1 MNAPTKPEMKEADQG
16 VYAAVYH
23 ALLYGMI
30 ASSIL
35 FAFGL
40 IRAMLLHTYFPLT
53 AEWITSHYHVSVV
66 LHGIATADPTALMLV
81 ATVLLI
87 LTPVVRVIVS
97 IIAFAQEGD
106 RKYVLVTSIVLA
118 VIVLS
123 ILLSHEGLH

>member
-1 MNAPTKPEMKEADQG
+1 MNTTSKPELKDSDEG

-35 FAFGL
+35 FAVGL
-40 IRAMLLHTYFPLT
+40 IRAMLLHTQFPLT
-53 AEWITSHYHVSVV
+53 EKWVTDHYHWNVV
-66 LHGIATADPTALMLV
+66 MHGIATADPTVLMLI

-97 IIAFAQEGD
+97 IVAFAQEGD

-123 ILLSHEGLH
+123 IVLSRAGLH

>member
-1 MNAPTKPEMKEADQG
+1 MNTPTKPEVKDADQG

-35 FAFGL
+35 FAVGL
-40 IRAMLLHTYFPLT
+40 IRAMQLHTNFPLT
-53 AEWITSHYHVSVV
+53 EKWITDHYHWSTVM
-66 LHGIATADPTALMLV
+66 HGIATADPTVLMMI
-81 ATVLLI
+81 ACVLLI

-97 IIAFAQEGD
+97 IFAFAQEGD

-123 ILLSHEGLH
+123 VVLGKEGLH

>member
-1 MNAPTKPEMKEADQG
+1 MSTPIQSAPKEADKN

-23 ALLYGMI
+23 ALLYGMVV
-30 ASSIL
+30 SSLL
-35 FAFGL
+35 FAAGL
-40 IRAMLLHTYFPLT
+40 VRAMLLHTYFPLT
-53 AEWITSHYHVSVV
+53 EQWITDHYHWNVV
-66 LHGIATADPTALMLV
+66 MHGIATADPTVLMLL

-87 LTPVVRVIVS
+87 LTPVVRVMVS

-123 ILLSHEGLH
+123 VLLSRAGLR